1 LSFEK
6 KDLVIYRYEKAQD
19 TFETAELLLKEN
31 KLSHAVNRYYYAV
44 FHCIQALL
52 VTIDLSS
59 QKHSGVIGFFNRH
72 FVKTGL
78 FDKKYAKIAVHIF
91 EERSDADY
99 EDFRTF
105 SIQEVKDLGEDAA
118 DFLQAV
124 GKYLSKEWC
133 ITS

>member
-6 KDLVIYRYEKAQD
+6 KDLVRYRYEKAQD
-19 TFETAELLLKEN
+19 TLEAAELLFKEN

-44 FHCIQALL
+44 FYCIQALL

-72 FVKTGL
+72 FVKSGI

-91 EERSDADY
+91 EERNDADY

-105 SIQEVKDLGEDAA
+105 SIQEIKDLGEDAA
-118 DFLQAV
+118 DFLQTV
-124 GKYLSKEWC
+124 GKFLYKEGW
-133 ITS
+133 TKT